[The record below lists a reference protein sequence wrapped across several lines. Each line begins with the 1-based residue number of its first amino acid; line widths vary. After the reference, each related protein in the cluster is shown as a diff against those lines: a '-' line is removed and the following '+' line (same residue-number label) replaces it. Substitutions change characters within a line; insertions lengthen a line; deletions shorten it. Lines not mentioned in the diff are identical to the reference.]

1 MIWFVSINGSEWMAD
16 NLATL
21 RRKVMTKNTLSE
33 TTILCIQI
41 YTILYNYPAVPLI
54 KIQTKQL
61 CVKLFL

>member
-41 YTILYNYPAVPLI
+41 YTITDI
-54 KIQTKQL
+54 I
-61 CVKLFL
+61 